1 MPTLWAWNEGFST
14 WGPYATMLNDFTF
27 DDYHMFRA
35 DSRMLSDF
43 SRTSETAPPDTGS
56 EPPAAA
62 RPGPQ

>member
-1 MPTLWAWNEGFST
+1 
-14 WGPYATMLNDFTF
+14 MLNDFTF

-43 SRTSETAPPDTGS
+43 SRTSETAPADTGS